1 AEADAFIPLEIV
13 EQAASCKVEPTGET
27 LDLGVDVA
35 RFGDDE
41 TVIAPRIGNKVFKL
55 LNHYKQDTM
64 ETAGHVLKL
73 AKEYMAK
80 YKQLKRVDI
89 KVDDSGVGG
98 GVTDRLKEVIKSERL
113 PFKVY
118 PVVNNGKPLDDE
130 HYDNAGAEGWAVV
143 RDLLEEN
150 MKAFIQ
156 GEEPTMEIPNDEKM
170 ISQFS
175 SRKYRITSRGKIA
188 LERKE
193 EMKKRGL
200 QSPDRADAIVLAFY
214 KPKVVMGGKVK
225 RV

>member
-1 AEADAFIPLEIV
+1 M
-13 EQAASCKVEPTGET
+13 
-27 LDLGVDVA
+27 
-35 RFGDDE
+35 E
-41 TVIAPRIGNKVFKL
+41 TV
-55 LNHYKQDTM
+55 
-64 ETAGHVLKL
+64 GHVLKL

-130 HYDNAGAEGWAVV
+130 HYGNAGTEGWAVV

-200 QSPDRADAIVLAFY
+200 QSLIEQRL
-214 KPKVVMGGKVK
+214 VVARSKLIYEGLKMFLFLFSFGI
-225 RV
+225 RYF

>member
-1 AEADAFIPLEIV
+1 MSNTAFSEFMEIIDVYWDDPVAFAEDMLGFYPDEW
-13 EQAASCKVEPTGET
+13 QRKV
-27 LDLGVDVA
+27 LMDLAQSPKVSVRSGQGVV
-35 RFGDDE
+35 
-41 TVIAPRIGNKVFKL
+41 
-55 LNHYKQDTM
+55 
-64 ETAGHVLKL
+64 
-73 AKEYMAK
+73 
-80 YKQLKRVDI
+80 
-89 KVDDSGVGG
+89 G

-118 PVVNNGKPLDDE
+118 PVVNNGKLLDDE
-130 HYDNAGAEGWAVV
+130 HYDNAGAKGWAVV